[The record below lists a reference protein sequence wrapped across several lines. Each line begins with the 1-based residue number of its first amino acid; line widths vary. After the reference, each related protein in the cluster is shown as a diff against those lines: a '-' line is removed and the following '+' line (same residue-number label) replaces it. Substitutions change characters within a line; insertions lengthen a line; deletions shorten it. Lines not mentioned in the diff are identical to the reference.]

1 MLVGTAFYTALAKK
15 IVFTA
20 LKNGC
25 KVIEVNKDSAL
36 GRAKMLNNVVSLK
49 GSSDIVLP
57 SLLI

>member
-1 MLVGTAFYTALAKK
+1 MLVGTAFYTALAKR
-15 IVFTA
+15 VVYTA

-25 KVIEVNKDSAL
+25 NIIEVNKESAL
-36 GRAKMLNNVVSLK
+36 GRAKMLNNVVSIE